1 MKLAELEVTEPN
13 HVLHDANI
21 LCFDLET
28 TPSEFTVSAYQ
39 QGKRWLGHKDITRFG
54 GLLSWSA
61 QWYHEP
67 RRVIHMDATQPNML
81 QTLWGL
87 LDASSYVVGWNSD
100 SFDLKKVRGYFVRA
114 GMMPPRPSKSIDL
127 IKTARTLGLE
137 SAALAYVARILNV
150 EHQKLD
156 GHVLTDWQACLDGDP
171 EALKLLRIYNNADV
185 RTTMDL
191 FDALRPWIRNH
202 PYLGFAAK
210 DDNGQR
216 CPRCGSNDTSDIGTY
231 QCVVVR
237 YRQRRCGSCLGLF
250 RSAFHSRIGYT
261 HAI

>member
-1 MKLAELEVTEPN
+1 MKLADLEVAEPN

-21 LCFDLET
+21 LCFDIET
-28 TPSEFTVSAYQ
+28 TPAHFEVDTYA
-39 QGKRWLGHKDITRFG
+39 QGKRWLGHKDITRPG

-67 RRVIHMDATQPNML
+67 RRVTHMNATQPGML

-100 SFDLKKVRGYFVRA
+100 SFDLRKVRGYFVRA

-127 IKTARTLGLE
+127 IKTARTLGFE

-150 EHQKLD
+150 QHQKLD
-156 GHVLTDWQACLDGDP
+156 GSVLTDWRACLAGDP
-171 EALKLLRIYNNADV
+171 VALKLLRVYNNADV
-185 RTTMDL
+185 RCPMDV
-191 FDALRPWIRNH
+191 FDALRPWIPHH
-202 PYLGFAAK
+202 PYMGFAAA
-210 DDNGQR
+210 DDNGSR
-216 CPRCGSNDTSDIGTY
+216 CPRCGSNNTAEVGAY
-231 QCVVVR
+231 QAIVIR
-237 YRQRRCGSCLGLF
+237 YRQHRCLDCTGLY